1 MAVGMGEGVVGDGAA
16 GEAGAE
22 AVEGAEV
29 RVEGMVAVVATAR
42 PILAKVSWQP
52 ISGDELSPV
61 YLLCDVNGF

>member
-29 RVEGMVAVVATAR
+29 RVEGMVAVVATAVW
-42 PILAKVSWQP
+42 LAQCRSQSLQSP
-52 ISGDELSPV
+52 SLSGK
-61 YLLCDVNGF
+61 